1 MAKEAVAG
9 TDDFV
14 GPRRP
19 WHVTLGRLLDKT
31 ARDYPSRI
39 AITEVDSD
47 RSCTYADLGERTNA
61 LAAALWEAG
70 MRPHMR
76 FGVLM
81 HNSIEYLE
89 LVYAAAKIGATAV
102 LVNRRLTESEMAYE
116 LQDSGCSGVVFSGRY
131 TSQADFFRKQ
141 LPPETWFVVAPE
153 EGREPPPSWATEYA
167 EFLSGAG
174 RLPEVE
180 VDDECGWVIIYT
192 SGTTGTPKGVVLS
205 QANAVANVNIWRSDL
220 WGRYPALLK
229 PVVRC
234 LVTTGLNHI
243 GGLNSNAVPVL
254 SSAGQVVLM
263 DDFDPATAL
272 RAIERYRIN
281 YALSVGGLWNE
292 IVAQDLSA
300 YDTSS
305 LELIGTSVIYHTVE
319 QLRAMHEV
327 LGAEI
332 FYCFGQTETTNGFIT
347 SPRTSDLFSRPGTL
361 GQVTGLFEVRLV
373 KPDGTLAGVGEEGEA
388 QYRGPTVFRGYH
400 GRPDATADAF
410 DDGWF
415 RSGDVLRVDADG
427 YYYFVDRVKDIIKS
441 GGLNVFAFEVE
452 RVLLEHPGV
461 ADCAVVGLPD
471 EKWGEAVTAF
481 VVKREGETVAA
492 EELIAYCRKHLGRYK
507 VPKAVHFV
515 DTIPVNTLGKKL
527 KRQIVAQYTSS

>member
-1 MAKEAVAG
+1 MIED
-9 TDDFV
+9 TV
-14 GPRRP
+14 GSRRP

-31 ARDYPSRI
+31 ARDYPSRT
-39 AITEVDSD
+39 AITEVDSE
-47 RSCTYADLGERTNA
+47 RSCTYAELRERTDA

-70 MRPHMR
+70 VRPHMR

-89 LVYAAAKIGATAV
+89 LVYAAAKVGAIAV
-102 LVNRRLTESEMAYE
+102 LVNRRLTEAEMAYE

-131 TSQADFFRKQ
+131 ARQASFFREQ
-141 LPPETWFVVAPE
+141 LPAQTWFVVAPE
-153 EGREPPPSWATEYA
+153 MGQEPPPAWATDYA
-167 EFLSGAG
+167 EFLGGGG
-174 RLPEVE
+174 RWPEMD
-180 VDDECGWVIIYT
+180 VDAECGWVIIYT
-192 SGTTGTPKGVVLS
+192 SGTTGKPKGVVLS
-205 QANAVANVNIWRSDL
+205 QSNAVANVNIWRSDL

-254 SSAGQVVLM
+254 SSAGHVVLM
-263 DDFDPATAL
+263 DRFDPSQAL
-272 RAIERYRIN
+272 RAIERYRVN
-281 YALSVGGLWNE
+281 YALSVGGVWNE
-292 IVAQDLSA
+292 IVEQDLSA

-319 QLRAMHEV
+319 QLRALHETI
-327 LGAEI
+327 GAEI

-347 SPRTSDLFSRPGTL
+347 SPRTADLFSRPGTL
-361 GQVTGLFEVRLV
+361 GQITGLFEVRLV
-373 KPDGTLAGVGEEGEA
+373 KPDGTVAAVGEEGEA
-388 QYRGPTVFRGYH
+388 QYRGPTVFSGYH
-400 GRPDATADAF
+400 GRPDATAEAF

-415 RSGDVLRVDADG
+415 KSGDVLRVDADG
-427 YYYFVDRVKDIIKS
+427 YYYFVDRVKDIIKT

-452 RVLLEHPGV
+452 RVLQEHPGV

-481 VVKREGETVAA
+481 IVRAEGEAAAA
-492 EELIAYCRKHLGRYK
+492 EELIAHCREQLGPYK
-507 VPKAVHFV
+507 VPKAVYFV
-515 DTIPVNTLGKKL
+515 ESIPVNTLGKKM
-527 KRQIVAQYTSS
+527 KRQLVRQYTPS